1 MKEPVMRA
9 RDVFAIGI
17 FLLASLAGA
26 AAQAQSISLVDIKC
40 VPRKTNGVVKAAIIP
55 DPSVGQSPRIYFRWK
70 GQPAFY
76 WVPLEVEPKGQYWSV
91 LPRAE
96 DRNQEVEYYAAV
108 VDAGGKMLAQSEPRS
123 VKVDDDCDLKLNPK
137 EQGVAENL
145 IVGETTPNQYRKK
158 VIGFLCPGLKI
169 RIDHQG
175 IRRADEECGPCGLAW
190 LPPAALATAGV
201 VGVIISKDPEPSPSR
216 P

>member
-1 MKEPVMRA
+1 MKA
-9 RDVFAIGI
+9 RLFAGM
-17 FLLASLAGA
+17 LLVGASIANT
-26 AAQAQSISLVDIKC
+26 AQAQSISLVDVRCI
-40 VPRKTNGVVKAAIIP
+40 PRKANGVVKAAIIP
-55 DPSVGQSPRIYFRWK
+55 DPAVGQSPRVYFRWK

-76 WVPLEVEPKGQYWSV
+76 WSPMEVEPKGQYWSV

-96 DRNQEVEYYAAV
+96 DRNHSVEYYVAV
-108 VDAGGKMLAQSEPRS
+108 VDATGKMLSQSEPRAAS
-123 VKVDDDCDLKLNPK
+123 VHNDCDLKLTAK

-158 VIGFLCPGLKI
+158 VIGFECPGLKI

-175 IRRADEECGPCGLAW
+175 IRRSDEECGPCGLAW
-190 LPPAALATAGV
+190 LPPTALATAGIIGV
-201 VGVIISKDPEPSPSR
+201 VITEDPEPSPSR

>member
-1 MKEPVMRA
+1 MKA
-9 RDVFAIGI
+9 RLFAGMLLVCGI
-17 FLLASLAGA
+17 AANT
-26 AAQAQSISLVDIKC
+26 AAQAQSISLVDVRC
-40 VPRKTNGVVKAAIIP
+40 VPRKANGVVKAAIIP
-55 DPSVGQSPRIYFRWK
+55 DPAVGQSPRVYFRWK

-76 WVPLEVEPKGQYWSV
+76 WSPMEVEPKGQYWSV

-96 DRNQEVEYYAAV
+96 DRNHQVEYYVAV
-108 VDAGGKMLAQSEPRS
+108 VDAAGKMVSQSEPRS
-123 VKVDDDCDLKLNPK
+123 AKVDGNCDTKLSPK

-158 VIGFLCPGLKI
+158 VIGFQCPGLKI

-190 LPPAALATAGV
+190 LPPTALATAGI
-201 VGVIISKDPEPSPSR
+201 VGVVITDDPEPSPSR

>member
-1 MKEPVMRA
+1 MKA
-9 RDVFAIGI
+9 RLFAGMLLVCGI
-17 FLLASLAGA
+17 AAST
-26 AAQAQSISLVDIKC
+26 AAQAQSISLVDVKC
-40 VPRKTNGVVKAAIIP
+40 IPRKANGVVKAAIIP
-55 DPSVGQSPRIYFRWK
+55 DPAVGQSPRVYFRWK

-76 WVPLEVEPKGQYWSV
+76 WSPMEVEPKGQYWSV

-96 DRNQEVEYYAAV
+96 DRNHQVEYYVAV
-108 VDAGGKMLAQSEPRS
+108 VDAAGKMLSQSEPRTAS
-123 VKVDDDCDLKLNPK
+123 VNNDCDVKLTAK

-158 VIGFLCPGLKI
+158 VIGFECPGLKI

-175 IRRADEECGPCGLAW
+175 IRRSDEECGPCGLAW
-190 LPPAALATAGV
+190 LPPTALATAGIIGV
-201 VGVIISKDPEPSPSR
+201 VVTDDPEPSPSR